1 MSPDR
6 SFPAGTRVQ
15 RVEAC
20 DLVSISASW
29 EFADLNRE
37 AIEMNWRQRCAEN
50 PAFFN
55 GTVHLLREHS
65 FEGPA
70 FRAVLVRTP
79 FKEFLYWK
87 DTGYPDSRVFD
98 VFGSALLRS
107 CEGHVIL
114 GRQREGN
121 LNAGLVYLPGGFID
135 ERDVSPDGRV
145 DISRSILRELSE
157 EIGLEL
163 HLVEQQ
169 PGFMVSFAGQLASI
183 AAEFRSPLPAAQ
195 IVERF
200 EHHILGNDSSELASI
215 EVVPSVDALD
225 RLAVPQYA
233 DAIIRTALRGP

>member
-1 MSPDR
+1 
-6 SFPAGTRVQ
+6 
-15 RVEAC
+15 
-20 DLVSISASW
+20 
-29 EFADLNRE
+29 
-37 AIEMNWRQRCAEN
+37 MNWRRRCLEN

-55 GTVHLLREHS
+55 GTVHLLGEHS
-65 FEGPA
+65 FEGRV
-70 FRAVLVRTP
+70 FKAVLARTP

-87 DTGYPDSRVFD
+87 DSGYPDRGVFD

-107 CEGHVIL
+107 REGYVIL

-145 DISRSILRELSE
+145 DISRNILRELGE
-157 EIGLEL
+157 EIGLEP
-163 HLVEQQ
+163 HLAEQQ
-169 PGFMVSFAGQLASI
+169 PGFLVSFAGQLASI

-200 EHHILGNDSSELASI
+200 EQHIADNDGSELVSI

-225 RLAVPQYA
+225 RLTVPKYA
-233 DAIIRTALRGP
+233 DAIIRAVLRGP